1 MKEAY
6 LKDLEIQWNDHFHM
20 RDQTWKTLT
29 YTAVF
34 FIGIVGFEI
43 KEANDFV
50 MICLYSLLMVVAV
63 FGWSTASHHRVRQK
77 EKFAFIKMYE
87 EKLEL
92 FDLKKDI
99 INEADT
105 KSGPAGKIF
114 TAFFIE
120 VVQICFG
127 LIGLVLLINRI
138 VIA

>member
-1 MKEAY
+1 M
-6 LKDLEIQWNDHFHM
+6 
-20 RDQTWKTLT
+20 
-29 YTAVF
+29 
-34 FIGIVGFEI
+34 
-43 KEANDFV
+43 
-50 MICLYSLLMVVAV
+50 